1 MLGAPLSEVWGEDFT
16 TKPKKS
22 KKKKFK
28 VKPLTPDEM
37 ESELLIKDKDRPT
50 LIRDQERVHLLSQ
63 DVNPNIVTRREP
75 YGRIPRSIEDDPDY
89 REFMEFKS
97 MKNRRRFIEEQER
110 KHRPVIREKE
120 YQSTSEEQFNELLLY
135 VFTGFFLMI
144 LYDNIYR
151 LGKDSY

>member
-1 MLGAPLSEVWGEDFT
+1 MLGASLSEVWGEDFN
-16 TKPKKS
+16 TKPKKI

-28 VKPLTPDEM
+28 VKPLSPDEM
-37 ESELLIKDKDRPT
+37 ESELLIRDNEKPT
-50 LIRDQERVHLLSQ
+50 LMSDQQRVEMLRN
-63 DVNPNIVTRREP
+63 DINPNVVTQRNP
-75 YGRIPRSIEDDPDY
+75 YGRIPRGIEDDPDY
-89 REFMEFKS
+89 KEFMEFKS

-110 KHRPVIREKE
+110 KH
-120 YQSTSEEQFNELLLY
+120 TSISPASNYKTNPEEQFNELLLY

>member
-1 MLGAPLSEVWGEDFT
+1 MLGAPLSEVWGEDFN

-28 VKPLTPDEM
+28 VKPFTPEEM
-37 ESELLIKDKDRPT
+37 ESELLIKKEDKPRVMD
-50 LIRDQERVHLLSQ
+50 DQERVLLLRQ
-63 DVNPNIVTRREP
+63 DVNPNVVTQRNP

-89 REFMEFKS
+89 KEFMEFKS

-110 KHRPVIREKE
+110 KHTPVVKEKT
-120 YQSTSEEQFNELLLY
+120 YHSTSEEQFNELLLY

>member
-1 MLGAPLSEVWGEDFT
+1 MLGASLSEVWGEDFT
-16 TKPKKS
+16 IKPKKS

-28 VKPLTPDEM
+28 VQPLSPDEM
-37 ESELLIKDKDRPT
+37 ESELLIKGEDKPRVMG
-50 LIRDQERVHLLSQ
+50 DQERVEMLRN
-63 DVNPNIVTRREP
+63 DINPNVVTQRNP
-75 YGRIPRSIEDDPDY
+75 YGRIPRGIEDDPDY

-110 KHRPVIREKE
+110 KHTPVIQKG

-135 VFTGFFLMI
+135 VFTGFFLMV

>member
-1 MLGAPLSEVWGEDFT
+1 MLGASLSEVWGEDFT

-22 KKKKFK
+22 QKQKFK
-28 VKPLTPDEM
+28 VKPLTPEEM
-37 ESELLIKDKDRPT
+37 ESELLIKDEDKPRVMD
-50 LIRDQERVHLLSQ
+50 DQERVHLLSQ
-63 DVNPNIVTRREP
+63 DVNPNIVTRRNP

-89 REFMEFKS
+89 KEFMEFKS
-97 MKNRRRFIEEQER
+97 MKNRRKFIEEQER
-110 KHRPVIREKE
+110 KHTPVVKEKT
-120 YQSTSEEQFNELLLY
+120 YHSTSEEQFNELLLY

>member
-1 MLGAPLSEVWGEDFT
+1 MLGASLSEVWGEDFT
-16 TKPKKS
+16 TKPKKA

-37 ESELLIKDKDRPT
+37 ESELLIKDEDKPRVMG
-50 LIRDQERVHLLSQ
+50 DQERVHLLSQ
-63 DVNPNIVTRREP
+63 DVNPNILTRRNP
-75 YGRIPRSIEDDPDY
+75 YGRIPKGIEDDPDY
-89 REFMEFKS
+89 KEFMEFKS
-97 MKNRRRFIEEQER
+97 MKNRRKFIEEQER
-110 KHRPVIREKE
+110 KHTPVIQEKG

-135 VFTGFFLMI
+135 VFTGFFLMV

>member
-1 MLGAPLSEVWGEDFT
+1 MLGASLSEVWGEDFT
-16 TKPKKS
+16 VKPKKA

-28 VKPLTPDEM
+28 VKPLSPDEM
-37 ESELLIKDKDRPT
+37 ESELLIKEKDKPKLMD
-50 LIRDQERVHLLSQ
+50 DQERVHLLSQ
-63 DVNPNIVTRREP
+63 DVNPNVVTQRNP
-75 YGRIPRSIEDDPDY
+75 YGRMPRSIEDDPDY
-89 REFMEFKS
+89 KEFMEFKS

-110 KHRPVIREKE
+110 KHTPVIQKA